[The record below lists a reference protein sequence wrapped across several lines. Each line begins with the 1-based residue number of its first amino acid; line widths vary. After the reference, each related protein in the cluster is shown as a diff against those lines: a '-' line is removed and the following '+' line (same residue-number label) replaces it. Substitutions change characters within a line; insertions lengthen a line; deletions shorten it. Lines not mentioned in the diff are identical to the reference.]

1 MKPKNTERKKNQIKF
16 VSIVSLP
23 HLQLHTVSSKQ
34 KTKTHISCKTVPF
47 VFKWP
52 RINSHKTTH
61 THTHRHTSV
70 FHFAACEAH
79 FAPFSP
85 TPRNGVTSARRK
97 MIPPSSVYVERA
109 RERDSLVVFFLAGRV
124 FLGCSSE
131 MKKSKNQSCYEK
143 IICTLKRVIHTHTHT
158 RTNTQKEI
166 MQKSQTYKHSNTLTH
181 THRQ

>member
-85 TPRNGVTSARRK
+85 YPTKWRYKCTQKNDSTLFCVCRES
-97 MIPPSSVYVERA
+97 ERA
-109 RERDSLVVFFLAGRV
+109 RQLGCLLFGWQS
-124 FLGCSSE
+124 FLGVIKRNE
-131 MKKSKNQSCYEK
+131 KQEK
-143 IICTLKRVIHTHTHT
+143 INRAT
-158 RTNTQKEI
+158 RKLFA
-166 MQKSQTYKHSNTLTH
+166 H
-181 THRQ
+181 

>member
-52 RINSHKTTH
+52 RINPHKTTP

-109 RERDSLVVFFLAGRV
+109 WERDSLVVFFLAGRV

-143 IICTLKRVIHTHTHT
+143 IICTLKRVIHT
-158 RTNTQKEI
+158 
-166 MQKSQTYKHSNTLTH
+166 LTH
-181 THRQ
+181 THTY

>member
-61 THTHRHTSV
+61 THTHTHTV
-70 FHFAACEAH
+70 TRQFFILQLARPILP
-79 FAPFSP
+79 PFP
-85 TPRNGVTSARRK
+85 HTPRNGVTSARRK

-131 MKKSKNQSCYEK
+131 MKISKNQSCYEK
-143 IICTLKRVIHTHTHT
+143 IICTLKRVIHT
-158 RTNTQKEI
+158 
-166 MQKSQTYKHSNTLTH
+166 LTH
-181 THRQ
+181 THTY